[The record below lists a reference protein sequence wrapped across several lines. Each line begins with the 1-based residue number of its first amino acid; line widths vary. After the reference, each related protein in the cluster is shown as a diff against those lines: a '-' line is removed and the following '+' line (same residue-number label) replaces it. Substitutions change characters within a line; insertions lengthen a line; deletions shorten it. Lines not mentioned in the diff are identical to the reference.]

1 MDRCIERVVEAIVGI
16 RREVHDDLRARRDRP
31 GHLDVERDFA
41 VGAVWLPRRRVV
53 SAADRDGD
61 NAGCL
66 DAELREILVDI
77 DGTIAAAELEDR
89 DRLPLAVDA
98 FGKVVQRRDLD
109 RGERLRRCMRREPS
123 AAGKRDDAAMRPH
136 VRPIVESEH
145 AFDDPS
151 EVGRDRELS
160 AADAKRLPP
169 NHVALE
175 RGAKRI
181 LHRLDRACEVDR
193 ALGEAYAGN
202 NQRVRVRE
210 GLDLGDIG
218 RVCAVAGAELVVIE
232 RLEMLGIV
240 GRGQW

>member
-1 MDRCIERVVEAIVGI
+1 M
-16 RREVHDDLRARRDRP
+16 L
-31 GHLDVERDFA
+31 
-41 VGAVWLPRRRVV
+41 
-53 SAADRDGD
+53 
-61 NAGCL
+61 
-66 DAELREILVDI
+66 
-77 DGTIAAAELEDR
+77 
-89 DRLPLAVDA
+89 
-98 FGKVVQRRDLD
+98 
-109 RGERLRRCMRREPS
+109 
-123 AAGKRDDAAMRPH
+123 
-136 VRPIVESEH
+136 
-145 AFDDPS
+145 
-151 EVGRDRELS
+151 
-160 AADAKRLPP
+160 

-240 GRGQW
+240 GRGQWRFAPQPQRNRDQLILAHGTDVPALGERRLAAAFERDAARLR